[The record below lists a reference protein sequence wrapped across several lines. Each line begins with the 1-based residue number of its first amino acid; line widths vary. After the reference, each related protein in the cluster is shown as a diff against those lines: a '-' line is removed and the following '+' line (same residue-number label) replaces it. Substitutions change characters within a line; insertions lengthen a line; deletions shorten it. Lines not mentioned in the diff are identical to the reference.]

1 SPAVL
6 LENPDPPTPPKTSF
20 QVDVKVDDARLV
32 SAVLNLAA
40 RHPGRSSR
48 LLWGSFRQRTASR
61 CLTSAPHVP
70 LFASFQRALVMLAAY
85 KLGLLRHLHI
95 YESALVIPWR
105 LHLANFS
112 ILGPFF
118 QALFCGPG
126 MTPSGPGSPGG
137 LGGICTRG
145 GLQLTYYFTD
155 PGWFAELNRR
165 GVAVVLFGCLNDE
178 RRFEICR

>member
-1 SPAVL
+1 
-6 LENPDPPTPPKTSF
+6 
-20 QVDVKVDDARLV
+20 
-32 SAVLNLAA
+32 
-40 RHPGRSSR
+40 SSR

-178 RRFEICR
+178 RRFEICRSSGANAIATDAPSRLVAFLSGSGGGGGPLASLDSTAS